1 MAIVCLQWST
11 ILAVI
16 WINMVVLDPLAIRGV
31 IHSRNVSVRLIRSV
45 HLSLHRS
52 IRVFRVVM
60 SLINTAVVLRQDTRT
75 VPPPRLVNGT
85 MIVVTINCQLMVV
98 MWINM
103 VVVRRQDIPTVPIPG
118 TVNDRVSVKM
128 EVCQLMVVMWINMV
142 VVRRLDIPT
151 VPIPG
156 NVNDR
161 VTAVRQ
167 SMNPSVVMATIIRI
181 NVSLKIVTINT
192 PPTRVLLVR
201 VEHLLDTP
209 SNLLVALP
217 VPAVVP

>member
-52 IRVFRVVM
+52 IRVFQVVM
-60 SLINTAVVLRQDTRT
+60 SLINTAVVLRRATRT

-85 MIVVTINCQLMVV
+85 MIVVRIN
-98 MWINM
+98 
-103 VVVRRQDIPTVPIPG
+103 P
-118 TVNDRVSVKM
+118 
-128 EVCQLMVVMWINMV
+128 LMVVMWINMV

>member
-52 IRVFRVVM
+52 IRVFQVVM
-60 SLINTAVVLRQDTRT
+60 SLINTAAVLRRATRT

-85 MIVVTINCQLMVV
+85 MIVVRINPLMVV

-103 VVVRRQDIPTVPIPG
+103 VVVRRLDIPTVPIPG

-156 NVNDR
+156 TVNDR
-161 VTAVRQ
+161 V
-167 SMNPSVVMATIIRI
+167 SVKMDVCQLM
-181 NVSLKIVTINT
+181 
-192 PPTRVLLVR
+192 
-201 VEHLLDTP
+201 
-209 SNLLVALP
+209 
-217 VPAVVP
+217 